1 MVHTLI
7 YIILST
13 FLISLISFIGIF
25 VLVLREKTLDKILL
39 IFVSLSA
46 GALIGG
52 AFLHLLPEAIFQS
65 GANSSNILTI
75 FLVVIFGF
83 CLFFVL
89 EQFILWHHC
98 HSATHGHECKVK
110 PFSYLMLFSD
120 GLHNFI
126 DGLVIA
132 ASFVISFPTGLAASL
147 AIIIHEIPQEIGDFG
162 VLVYGGFKKSK
173 ALFLNFL
180 IGLIAIL
187 GGVVGFLL
195 ADKMSLSLVYL
206 LPFAAGNFLYIAA
219 SDLIPEIKQKES
231 LRISLLHFMFFV
243 IGIIIMYFLRA
254 FLV

>member
-1 MVHTLI
+1 
-7 YIILST
+7 
-13 FLISLISFIGIF
+13 
-25 VLVLREKTLDKILL
+25 
-39 IFVSLSA
+39 
-46 GALIGG
+46 
-52 AFLHLLPEAIFQS
+52 
-65 GANSSNILTI
+65 
-75 FLVVIFGF
+75 
-83 CLFFVL
+83 
-89 EQFILWHHC
+89 
-98 HSATHGHECKVK
+98 
-110 PFSYLMLFSD
+110 MLFSD